1 MDNQQAS
8 EKWFQDSASHAI
20 HAEQLERVE
29 RFNGRAAMLGFV
41 IGVLTEA
48 ITGQGIIHQIGLVLW
63 WTAAPP
69 AAPSSCHSV
78 SDRFR
83 ICSLTPRVEGCQIAD
98 MARKRRKLSKE
109 MEAEIAQPRK
119 RWNSFRP

>member
-29 RFNGRAAMLGFV
+29 RFDGRAAMLGFV

-48 ITGQGIIHQIGLVLW
+48 ITGQGIIHQIGLGPLVDGY
-63 WTAAPP
+63 AA
-69 AAPSSCHSV
+69 
-78 SDRFR
+78 
-83 ICSLTPRVEGCQIAD
+83 CSTKMLPFC
-98 MARKRRKLSKE
+98 
-109 MEAEIAQPRK
+109 
-119 RWNSFRP
+119 F